1 MPGGGESFTVMAAG
15 SGIDYDWVLD
25 AETIAALLEMDI
37 GDLWAWYMTMLGQS
51 AAAGQ

>member
-25 AETIAALLEMDI
+25 GETVQSLPEMDI
-37 GDLWAWYMTMLGQS
+37 GELWAWYMTMLAQS